1 MSCSV
6 VREGCRESGVAKPN
20 VEPEVLVDA
29 DLDTLAAAL
38 YVRTDDLL
46 NDSPQRIPWRPR
58 GRDRTDDPRRRGG
71 QTGAAVGPSIAVST
85 MLRYAL

>member
-1 MSCSV
+1 
-6 VREGCRESGVAKPN
+6 
-20 VEPEVLVDA
+20 
-29 DLDTLAAAL
+29 
-38 YVRTDDLL
+38 LL

-85 MLRYAL
+85 MLRYAPLAEARR

>member
-1 MSCSV
+1 MLGGAGRV
-6 VREGCRESGVAKPN
+6 PRIGVAKPN

-38 YVRTDDLL
+38 HVRTDDLL

-71 QTGAAVGPSIAVST
+71 QTGSAVGPSIAVST

>member
-1 MSCSV
+1 M
-6 VREGCRESGVAKPN
+6 
-20 VEPEVLVDA
+20 DA

-71 QTGAAVGPSIAVST
+71 QTGAAVGPSIAVHDAPVC
-85 MLRYAL
+85 RIAEARR

>member
-1 MSCSV
+1 MSYSV
-6 VREGCRESGVAKPN
+6 VREGCRESAVPTTN

-46 NDSPQRIPWRPR
+46 NDSPQRIPWRP
-58 GRDRTDDPRRRGG
+58 PR
-71 QTGAAVGPSIAVST
+71 
-85 MLRYAL
+85 

>member
-1 MSCSV
+1 MLGGAGRV
-6 VREGCRESGVAKPN
+6 PRIGVAKPN

-46 NDSPQRIPWRPR
+46 NDSPQRIPSHR
-58 GRDRTDDPRRRGG
+58 
-71 QTGAAVGPSIAVST
+71 
-85 MLRYAL
+85 

>member
-1 MSCSV
+1 M
-6 VREGCRESGVAKPN
+6 
-20 VEPEVLVDA
+20 DA

-85 MLRYAL
+85 MLRYAVLLRRVVELPLESWRLLQ